1 MILRLCLHVHN
12 DIGTDNPQAIP
23 KIPNFASAILS
34 EFALQPGFTFLYPLK
49 PKGFLMLSEGIE
61 KQHRAVKC

>member
-34 EFALQPGFTFLYPLK
+34 EFAL
-49 PKGFLMLSEGIE
+49 
-61 KQHRAVKC
+61 

>member
-12 DIGTDNPQAIP
+12 DIGTDNLQPIP

-34 EFALQPGFTFLYPLK
+34 EFAL
-49 PKGFLMLSEGIE
+49 
-61 KQHRAVKC
+61 